1 MQWRKRKTAQTV
13 GFNCLGSI
21 DNIHCSFIHSMIQ
34 LEDSRVIIGGANVI
48 NIVNTITFKLEL
60 TVELETFGIPIFQ
73 IGNQLLMGSKE
84 NMLYLFD
91 LGSKSKYI
99 ISSLLANKISTVI
112 SVIRLDDDT
121 LISASYDGKLQL
133 YKI

>member
-1 MQWRKRKTAQTV
+1 
-13 GFNCLGSI
+13 
-21 DNIHCSFIHSMIQ
+21 MI
-34 LEDSRVIIGGANVI
+34 NV
-48 NIVNTITFKLEL
+48 VNTITFKLEL
-60 TVELETFGIPIFQ
+60 TVELETFEIPIFQ
-73 IGNQLLMGSKE
+73 IGNQLLLGSKE

-91 LGSKSKYI
+91 LESKSKYI

>member
-1 MQWRKRKTAQTV
+1 
-13 GFNCLGSI
+13 
-21 DNIHCSFIHSMIQ
+21 MIQ

-60 TVELETFGIPIFQ
+60 TVKLETFGIPIFQ

-91 LGSKSKYI
+91 LESKSKYI

>member
-1 MQWRKRKTAQTV
+1 
-13 GFNCLGSI
+13 
-21 DNIHCSFIHSMIQ
+21 MIQ

-48 NIVNTITFKLEL
+48 NIVNTITFKLEA
-60 TVELETFGIPIFQ
+60 TFESETFGILLSIFQ
-73 IGNQLLMGSKE
+73 IGNHLLMGSKD

-91 LGSKSKYI
+91 LETKSKYI

-112 SVIRLDDDT
+112 TVIRLDDET
-121 LISASYDGKLQL
+121 LLSASYDGKLQF

>member
-1 MQWRKRKTAQTV
+1 M
-13 GFNCLGSI
+13 
-21 DNIHCSFIHSMIQ
+21 
-34 LEDSRVIIGGANVI
+34 I

-60 TVELETFGIPIFQ
+60 TVDLETFGIPIFQ

-91 LGSKSKYI
+91 LESKFKYI

>member
-1 MQWRKRKTAQTV
+1 M
-13 GFNCLGSI
+13 
-21 DNIHCSFIHSMIQ
+21 
-34 LEDSRVIIGGANVI
+34 I

-73 IGNQLLMGSKE
+73 IGNQ
-84 NMLYLFD
+84 
-91 LGSKSKYI
+91 
-99 ISSLLANKISTVI
+99 LLANKISTVI

>member
-1 MQWRKRKTAQTV
+1 M
-13 GFNCLGSI
+13 
-21 DNIHCSFIHSMIQ
+21 
-34 LEDSRVIIGGANVI
+34 I

-60 TVELETFGIPIFQ
+60 TVELETFGILIFQ

-91 LGSKSKYI
+91 LESKSKYI

-133 YKI
+133 YLCKKSSVAIAITVILSVTYISLQLPNIIRSLQHKK